1 MKNIDTS
8 ICCFGVFFRSKTI
21 LYIIRDISN
30 MLLMSLV
37 LLIVIIEYKI
47 TKIYT
52 KCERPIRLTT

>member
-8 ICCFGVFFRSKTI
+8 ICCFGFFSDLKQF
-21 LYIIRDISN
+21 RDISN